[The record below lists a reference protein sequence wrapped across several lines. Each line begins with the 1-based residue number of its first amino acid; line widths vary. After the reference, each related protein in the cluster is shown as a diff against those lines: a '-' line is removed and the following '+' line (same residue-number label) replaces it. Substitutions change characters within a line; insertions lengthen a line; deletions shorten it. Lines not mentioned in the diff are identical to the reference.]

1 MRIFHLAGAIDL
13 RAGALLRI
21 GFKQTNN
28 LLVFVVFSIKLCAL
42 ISLRDN
48 LFY

>member
-28 LLVFVVFSIKLCAL
+28 LLFVVFSIKLCAL

-48 LFY
+48 LFH